1 MKDAGVRM
9 SKSVAALQ
17 TELTKIRTGRAH
29 TSLLDHIT
37 VEYYGSQVPL
47 NQAANVGVEDSR
59 TLTVTP
65 WEKDMV
71 QVIEKAIMASDLG
84 LNPATAGTIIRV
96 PLPAL
101 TEERRKD
108 MIRVVRHEAEGGRI
122 AVRNI
127 RRDAMHDVKELLK
140 EKMIGEDEERR
151 AEDEIVRL
159 TGEKERLEREVGRL
173 TSLVRAS
180 RRSLGVSSPTAKT
193 KAKGRSR
200 RRGHRGKK
208 VVAMLVRPT
217 EEAESK
223 ETKVS

>member
-1 MKDAGVRM
+1 VLDEIMKDAGVRM
-9 SKSVAALQ
+9 SKSVAALKS
-17 TELTKIRTGRAH
+17 ELTKIRTGRAH

-71 QVIEKAIMASDLG
+71 QVIEKAIMGSDLG

-108 MIRVVRHEAEGGRI
+108 MIRVVRSEAEGGRI

-151 AEDEIVRL
+151 AETDIQAVTDKYVAEIDAVLKVKEDELMEI
-159 TGEKERLEREVGRL
+159 
-173 TSLVRAS
+173 
-180 RRSLGVSSPTAKT
+180 
-193 KAKGRSR
+193 
-200 RRGHRGKK
+200 
-208 VVAMLVRPT
+208 
-217 EEAESK
+217 
-223 ETKVS
+223 